1 MRILL
6 VEDDRKAARVL
17 KQGLEEEGFVV
28 DVAPSGDAGE
38 EQAAINHY
46 DLILLDWLLPGKAG
60 IEVCRELRAREV
72 STPILMLTAKD
83 ALADRIAGLDT
94 GADDYLTKPFAFT
107 ELLARIR
114 ALLRRAEV
122 TRAPVLRVADLTV
135 DPVSHRVTRTGA
147 SVSLTAKEYAIL
159 LFLMR
164 HAGEVVTR
172 TQLGEHVWEA
182 EFDNLTNLVDVHVS
196 HLRKK
201 IDQVPA
207 SPLIH
212 TVRGRGYRLGGDA
225 A

>member
-6 VEDDRKAARVL
+6 VEDDRKAVRVL
-17 KQGLEEEGFVV
+17 RQGLEEEGFVV
-28 DVAPSGDAGE
+28 DVAASGDEGE
-38 EQAAINHY
+38 ERAAINHY
-46 DLILLDWLLPGKAG
+46 DLILLDWLLPGTPG

-114 ALLRRAEV
+114 ALLRRSEV
-122 TRAPVLRVADLTV
+122 TRAPVLRVADLTL
-135 DPVSHRVTRTGA
+135 DPVSHRVSRAGVP
-147 SVSLTAKEYAIL
+147 VSLTAKEYAIL
-159 LFLMR
+159 VFLMR

-182 EFDNLTNLVDVHVS
+182 EHDNLTNLVDVHVS
-196 HLRKK
+196 HLRMK
-201 IDQVPA
+201 IDQAAAVA
-207 SPLIH
+207 LIH
-212 TVRGRGYRLGGDA
+212 TVRGRGYRLGGEPT
-225 A
+225 